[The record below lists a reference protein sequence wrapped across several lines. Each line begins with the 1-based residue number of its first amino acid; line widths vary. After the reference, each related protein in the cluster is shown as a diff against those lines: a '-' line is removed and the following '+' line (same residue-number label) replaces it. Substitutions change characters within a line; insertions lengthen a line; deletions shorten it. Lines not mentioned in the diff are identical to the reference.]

1 MGIFL
6 ILTAMIS
13 NSKLSFALHH
23 GAPPPM
29 PTLGDQSISIDLTI
43 EPKMPVIGQGTQLT
57 LHLTDGK
64 AGQKIQRVPYLITT
78 SKDFQLKP

>member
-13 NSKLSFALHH
+13 NCKPSLELNH
-23 GAPPPM
+23 GTPPPL
-29 PTLGDQSISIDLTI
+29 PTLGDRSISIDLTV
-43 EPKMPVIGQGTQLT
+43 EPKMPVIGQGIQLS

-64 AGQKIQRVPYLITT
+64 AGQKIQRVPI
-78 SKDFQLKP
+78 